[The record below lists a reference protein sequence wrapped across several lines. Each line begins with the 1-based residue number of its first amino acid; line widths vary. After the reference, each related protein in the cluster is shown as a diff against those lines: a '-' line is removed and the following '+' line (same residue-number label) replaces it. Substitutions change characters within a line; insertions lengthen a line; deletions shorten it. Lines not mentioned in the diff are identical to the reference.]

1 MPGLGDKVLDSFKSN
16 LGITEKAIIEVIDL
30 SERKEVEQDALK
42 VVGGTKA
49 SAANRAA
56 GSSLANAGM
65 LADEAGL
72 SGGKVIADE
81 YEGVIAR
88 TASKNRRY
96 FTVQFNPS
104 TLQLSGHGGG
114 RVRKLVYDPED
125 KDHDKIP
132 DKSAQYT
139 EGPTTIYMSVSLFF
153 DSCDPQTAFLEDKL
167 ILNPTGVGTGIAKGA
182 LQATGN
188 KKMSVQTEVEGFIAA
203 LRNQK
208 TRFITF
214 YWGEICYSGVLRSV
228 GANYTMFNPNGEPV
242 RATVDLSI
250 VCADKDQ
257 WPNSLKVWQQ
267 RYMNDFKD
275 SESFVKTEQM
285 AGSLLNL

>member
-16 LGITEKAIIEVIDL
+16 LGVTEKAIIEVIDL
-30 SERKEVEQDALK
+30 TERKEVEQDALK
-42 VVGGTKA
+42 VVGGNKA
-49 SAANRAA
+49 AAANKAA
-56 GSSLANAGM
+56 GSALANAGM

-72 SGGKVIADE
+72 SGGKLIADE

-114 RVRKLVYDPED
+114 MVRRLVYDEED
-125 KDHDKIP
+125 KNDDKIP

-153 DSCDPQTAFLEDKL
+153 DSCDPQAAFLEDKL
-167 ILNPTGVGTGIAKGA
+167 ILNPTGVGTGIAKGV
-182 LQATGN
+182 LQAKGN

-267 RYMNDFKD
+267 RYMNDIKA
-275 SESFVKTEQM
+275 SESFVKVEQK
-285 AGSLLNL
+285 AGSLVNL